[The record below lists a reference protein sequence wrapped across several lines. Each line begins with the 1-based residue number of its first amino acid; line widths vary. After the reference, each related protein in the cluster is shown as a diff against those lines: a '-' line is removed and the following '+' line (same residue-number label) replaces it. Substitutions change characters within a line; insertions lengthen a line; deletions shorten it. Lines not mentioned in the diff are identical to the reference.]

1 MLNLVDNIN
10 IGTERGFFRACSVA
24 RGLEGIEGDK
34 SSPIQFWIGGDLI
47 PFNPLKPLVIE
58 HGLKWKAN
66 LSGHLSVWS
75 LYNILMIAIEFKR
88 TLQDVETTN

>member
-34 SSPIQFWIGGDLI
+34 SSPIQF
-47 PFNPLKPLVIE
+47 
-58 HGLKWKAN
+58 
-66 LSGHLSVWS
+66 
-75 LYNILMIAIEFKR
+75 
-88 TLQDVETTN
+88 